1 MTEILHIR
9 PWQSVVVRF
18 KSDYWH
24 NESGTAYFEVERQ
37 DIPWQNKYTL
47 ECSAELFEEIQRLS
61 TKYDFASWEFELCS
75 RGNNELTILANQEID
90 RTEEN
95 KDEKNHTQLAPEES
109 RLP

>member
-1 MTEILHIR
+1 VIEILHIR

-18 KSDYWH
+18 KSDYCYDD
-24 NESGTAYFEVERQ
+24 SGAALFEVERQ

-47 ECSAELFEEIQRLS
+47 ECSAELFKEIQRLS
-61 TKYDFASWEFELCS
+61 TKYDFASWEFELCN